1 MDGTRT
7 HHSMQPQP
15 PILICSLVHPY
26 DSLNMLALTSR
37 LHDDTSATS
46 KSPPLPWENSENSK
60 KKSIKGEGAL
70 APWHGTAAGMP
81 FDSLQLEPMVGGDL
95 PPWGA
100 GSSAAQCSPKRDARP
115 SPSAFRLYPVALRAC
130 A

>member
-46 KSPPLPWENSENSK
+46 KSPPLPWENSETAK
-60 KKSIKGEGAL
+60 KIKARAPL
-70 APWHGTAAGMP
+70 AVQCGTVAGMP